1 MIGQLMKKILFTFA
15 LASLLFASCSNDENV
30 TGTDNDRIPATF
42 SADISLTRAS
52 LSTWDP
58 DDAIGIYMLDAG
70 TTDIAEAAAN
80 RKHLTP
86 AGDGKFSPAA
96 ADQTIYFPVDGTRKV
111 DFIAYYPHT
120 ATLTGNIYKAD
131 ISTQTTPASIDLMT
145 ARIASTADKPLDKD
159 HTAVSFTFGH
169 RLSRVE
175 VNMEAGDGFTDA
187 DLAELV
193 ITLSNQPLKADFEL
207 LTDKLTPGSENGTI
221 TLNTATNGLTASAI
235 ILPQGGLTG
244 RIMTFTMKNNSIFT
258 WEVETD
264 RTFEAGKKTVFN
276 IRLARTGIEVTT
288 SIQPWDTQGTV
299 DGDADYNDTL

>member
-1 MIGQLMKKILFTFA
+1 MKKILFPFA
-15 LASLLFASCSNDENV
+15 LASLLFASCSNDENE

-70 TTDIAEAAAN
+70 TTNISEAAAN
-80 RKHLTP
+80 RKYLTS
-86 AGDGKFSPAA
+86 AADGKFSAAA
-96 ADQTIYFPVDGTRKV
+96 ADQIIYFPVDGIRKV
-111 DFIAYYPHT
+111 DFMAYYPHT
-120 ATLTGNIYKAD
+120 AGLTGDIYKAD
-131 ISTQTTPASIDLMT
+131 ITTQSSPASIDLMT

-159 HTAVSFTFGH
+159 HTAVVFTFGH

-175 VNMEAGDGFTDA
+175 VNVEAGDGFTA
-187 DLAELV
+187 TDLAGLV

-207 LTDKLTPGSENGTI
+207 LTDKLTPGSETGTI
-221 TLNTATNGLTASAI
+221 TLNTAANGQRASAI
-235 ILPQGGLTG
+235 ILPQEELTG
-244 RIMTFTMKNNSIFT
+244 RTLTFTMKNNSIFT
-258 WEVETD
+258 WNVETD

-288 SIQPWDTQGTV
+288 SIQAWGTQGTV
-299 DGDADYNDTL
+299 NGDAEIQQ